1 MTSLRIGNGFDIH
14 RLVEGRKL
22 ILGGVEIPHDR
33 GVEGHS
39 DGDAL
44 THAIIDALLGACAQ
58 GNIGTWFPPSDAT
71 IKGISSFDMLAKV
84 LARLDEL
91 KYSIANIDT
100 TIICE
105 TPKLAPHYEAMR
117 KSLAGVLRVQI
128 DQVSVKATTAE
139 RLGPIG
145 EGHALAVQA
154 SALLEKK

>member
-1 MTSLRIGNGFDIH
+1 MRIGNGFDIH

-44 THAIIDALLGACAQ
+44 THAVIDALLGASAQ
-58 GNIGTWFPPSDAT
+58 GNIGTWFPPTDSS
-71 IKGISSFDMLAKV
+71 IKDISSLAMLSQVVAK
-84 LARLDEL
+84 LKEL
-91 KYSIANIDT
+91 NYSIANIDT
-100 TIICE
+100 VVICE
-105 TPKLAPHYEAMR
+105 KPKLSPYYETIR
-117 KSLAGVLRVQI
+117 QSLATILKIQV

-145 EGHALAVQA
+145 QGDAIAVQA
-154 SALLEKK
+154 IALLE

>member
-1 MTSLRIGNGFDIH
+1 MRIGNGFDIH

-44 THAIIDALLGACAQ
+44 THAVIDALLGASAQ
-58 GNIGTWFPPSDAT
+58 GNIGTWFPPTDPS
-71 IKGISSFDMLAKV
+71 IKGISSFEMLSSVVAK
-84 LARLDEL
+84 LTEL
-91 KYSIANIDT
+91 NYSIANIDT
-100 TIICE
+100 VVICE
-105 TPKLAPHYEAMR
+105 KPKLSPYYQTMR
-117 KSLAGVLRVQI
+117 QSLATILKVQV

-145 EGHALAVQA
+145 QGDAIAVQA
-154 SALLEKK
+154 VALIE